1 MRVLICGDRD
11 WDDYEFIR
19 AWVERLAKNHAV
31 VHEMLKNYPRGFP
44 PLVII
49 EGEARGADK
58 MARKA
63 AEEFGLEVLKFPAK
77 WNKYRNGAGPIRNQ
91 QMLDEGKPDIVLAF
105 HDDIKN
111 SRGTADMVRKA
122 ESARIYCRVITHED
136 GLPKE

>member
-1 MRVLICGDRD
+1 MRVLICGDRN
-11 WDDYEFIR
+11 WDDGEFIS
-19 AWVERLAKNHAV
+19 AWVERLAKNHAS
-31 VHEMLKNYPRGFP
+31 VHEALKNYPRGFD

-58 MARKA
+58 LARKA
-63 AEEFGLEVLKFPAK
+63 AERFGLGVLRFPARWARYGK
-77 WNKYRNGAGPIRNQ
+77 QAGPIRNQ
-91 QMLDEGKPDIVLAF
+91 QMLDEGKPDMVLAF

-111 SRGTADMVRKA
+111 SKGTLDMIRKA